1 MIDEV
6 FNVMKCFP
14 DSYLNPF
21 GEVILSDKGN
31 VYFNANGCVTKQDIV
46 CKLLEWC

>member
-1 MIDEV
+1 MTDEV

-21 GEVILSDKGN
+21 GDLILSDKDKI
-31 VYFNANGCVTKQDIV
+31 NASYKDY
-46 CKLLEWC
+46 CKEHGIN